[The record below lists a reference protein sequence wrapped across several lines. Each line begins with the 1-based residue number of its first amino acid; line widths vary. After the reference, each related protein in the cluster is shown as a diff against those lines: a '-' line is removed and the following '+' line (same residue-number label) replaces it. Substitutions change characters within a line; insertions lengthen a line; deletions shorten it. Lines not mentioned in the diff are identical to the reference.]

1 MKDDRVLI
9 LDKYDYGEVL
19 SIINDKRNEL
29 IGKKED
35 TREINELFEKVVN
48 APTKKKSKLRRE
60 RSACER

>member
-1 MKDDRVLI
+1 MKDNRVLI

>member
-9 LDKYDYGEVL
+9 LDKYDSGEVL

>member
-1 MKDDRVLI
+1 MKDDRVLV
-9 LDKYDYGEVL
+9 LDKYDYCEVL

-35 TREINELFEKVVN
+35 TREINELLKKVAN

-60 RSACER
+60 RLTCER

>member
-9 LDKYDYGEVL
+9 LDKYDHGEVL

>member
-1 MKDDRVLI
+1 MKDDRELI

>member
-1 MKDDRVLI
+1 MERTEC
-9 LDKYDYGEVL
+9 GEVL

>member
-48 APTKKKSKLRRE
+48 APTKKKSKLRKD
-60 RSACER
+60 SALF